1 MPLKT
6 HAHIGYTSVTP
17 QCKALIDA
25 LVSAD
30 RIAQDIAC
38 GEWESMSDEGIMSV
52 ANEAHQAGETWML
65 EVLGDPSSG
74 DIIIEGPMS
83 TLAMARDRL
92 EEDARPVSRAQ
103 AKIEHRI
110 MQAKEGV

>member
-1 MPLKT
+1 MKT
-6 HAHIGYTSVTP
+6 IAHVSYSGITP

-38 GEWESMSDEGIMSV
+38 GEWESLSDEGIMSV
-52 ANEAHQAGETWML
+52 ADEAHQAGERWIL

-110 MQAKEGV
+110 MQYREGV

>member
-1 MPLKT
+1 M
-6 HAHIGYTSVTP
+6 TSKYYQGISP
-17 QCKALIDA
+17 QLIALFDA
-25 LVSAD
+25 LEKAE
-30 RIAQDIAC
+30 RIANDIRC
-38 GEWESMSDEGIMSV
+38 GEWESLSDESIMSV
-52 ANEAHQAGETWML
+52 ANEANQAGETWIL

-92 EEDARPVSRAQ
+92 EEDDRPVSRAQ
-103 AKIEHRI
+103 AKIDHRI

>member
-1 MPLKT
+1 MPSKFYQG
-6 HAHIGYTSVTP
+6 ISP
-17 QCKALIDA
+17 QLMALFDA
-25 LVSAD
+25 LQEAE
-30 RIAQDIAC
+30 RIADDIRC

-52 ANEAHQAGETWML
+52 ANEANQAGETWML

>member
-1 MPLKT
+1 MPSKYYQG
-6 HAHIGYTSVTP
+6 ISP
-17 QCKALIDA
+17 QLIALFDA
-25 LVSAD
+25 LEKAE
-30 RIAQDIAC
+30 RIANDIRC
-38 GEWESMSDEGIMSV
+38 GEWESLSDEGIMSV
-52 ANEAHQAGETWML
+52 ADEANQAGETWML

-110 MQAKEGV
+110 MQYREGV